1 MGGAIEVGHNIM
13 DTHLK
18 IGKIPDPSS
27 HPESALKAL
36 RAHHE
41 CMEHASRFI
50 ELSKDKSAEGEIMTG
65 SNLKQILG
73 FLPLRVRQEDDNFD
87 KAETNAS
94 RRKAQYMKVKSWI
107 KKIHEKLLMSG
118 VRIDNTYP

>member
-1 MGGAIEVGHNIM
+1 M

-18 IGKIPDPSS
+18 VGKIPDPST
-27 HPESALKAL
+27 HPEAALKAL

-50 ELSKDKSAEGEIMTG
+50 ELSNDTSAEAEIMTG

-73 FLPLRVRQEDDNFD
+73 FLPLRVRQEDDSFD

-94 RRKAQYMKVKSWI
+94 KRKNQYMKVKSWI
-107 KKIHEKLLMSG
+107 GKIHEKLLMSG
-118 VRIDNTYP
+118 IKVDEKK

>member
-1 MGGAIEVGHNIM
+1 MYAIPPTTKREQKFDDICEELNKAYGGAIEAGHNIM

-36 RAHHE
+36 RAHLE

-50 ELSKDKSAEGEIMTG
+50 ELSKDKSSEGEIMTG
-65 SNLKQILG
+65 SG
-73 FLPLRVRQEDDNFD
+73 
-87 KAETNAS
+87 
-94 RRKAQYMKVKSWI
+94 
-107 KKIHEKLLMSG
+107 MS
-118 VRIDNTYP
+118 I

>member
-1 MGGAIEVGHNIM
+1 MSVWN
-13 DTHLK
+13 L
-18 IGKIPDPSS
+18 
-27 HPESALKAL
+27 
-36 RAHHE
+36 
-41 CMEHASRFI
+41 EHASRFI

-73 FLPLRVRQEDDNFD
+73 FLPLRVRQEDDDFD

-94 RRKAQYMKVKSWI
+94 RRKAQYMKVNSWI

-118 VRIDNTYP
+118 VRVDDTPDSQVTMVTVSGQPQD